1 MFDYFFLITTLY
13 TADFIALVANTLV
26 IYLVTTETVKELRD
40 YTNVLVLNCIV
51 DYTCTFIALFNRP
64 VSVLFENKANSDFK
78 HLEITNGLWVH
89 VLGAPASL
97 FPKKLHYVFVG
108 SYSFTLAFGIVS
120 LPIQFYYRYALLCR

>member
-1 MFDYFFLITTLY
+1 MFDYFFLIITLY
-13 TADFIALVANTLV
+13 TADFIALFANTLV

-51 DYTCTFIALFNRP
+51 DYSCTCIALFCRP
-64 VSVLFENKANSDFK
+64 

-89 VLGAPASL
+89 VLGPPASF

-120 LPIQFYYRYALLCR
+120 IPIQFYYRYALLCR